1 MSEPAPNSHL
11 LRSLGRLAR
20 GLSALFWGL
29 PAALLVCAETARA
42 EWLKP
47 LGLLPALAVAAGS
60 IARKGAHVSSAA
72 ATLNNRRVRE
82 ASMSLNALRWVA
94 MTWNG
99 LE

>member
-1 MSEPAPNSHL
+1 MPLCVELAATAPSIVSP
-11 LRSLGRLAR
+11 RGTLGE
-20 GLSALFWGL
+20 
-29 PAALLVCAETARA
+29 AETVTIEMAR
-42 EWLKP
+42 E
-47 LGLLPALAVAAGS
+47 PALAVAAGS